1 MDQYINAFAYAG
13 SLLLAMLLL
22 LEVGRRLGIRYA
34 ERTASTEARF
44 GNVEG
49 AVFALFGLLL
59 AFTFS
64 GAGARFDTRR
74 LQIASEANAIGTA
87 FLRLDLLASADQPAL
102 RQQFR
107 QYLTARL
114 EVYSKFPDLPAVK
127 AALARSEALQAEIWI
142 TAVKATRAADAHVDA
157 GKLLLPALNEMIDIT
172 TIRTMTARIHP
183 PLIIYGLLYGFA
195 LGCALL
201 AGYGMGGRAGRSW
214 THILGFVLATVV
226 ALYVILDLE
235 YPRQGMLRIDA
246 YDQVLV
252 ELRDHM

>member
-1 MDQYINAFAYAG
+1 MDEYINAFAFAG
-13 SLLLAMLLL
+13 TLLFAMLGL
-22 LEVGRRLGIRYA
+22 LEVGRRLGARYA
-34 ERTASTEARF
+34 ERTASAEARF

-64 GAGARFDTRR
+64 GAGSRFDLRR
-74 LQIASEANAIGTA
+74 QQIATEANAVGTA
-87 FLRLDLLASADQPAL
+87 YLRLDLLASEDQAAL

-107 QYLTARL
+107 EYATARL
-114 EVYSKFPDLPAVK
+114 EVYRKFPDLAQVK
-127 AALARSEALQAEIWI
+127 AALARSETLQLGIWRD
-142 TAVKATRAADAHVDA
+142 AVKATRAAGAHIDA
-157 GKLLLPALNEMIDIT
+157 GRLLLPALNEMIDIT
-172 TIRTMTARIHP
+172 TTRTMTARIHP
-183 PLIIYGLLYGFA
+183 PRIIYGLLFGFA

-201 AGYGMGGRAGRSW
+201 AGYGMASRAGRSW
-214 THILGFVLATVV
+214 AHILGFVLAPVI

-235 YPRQGMLRIDA
+235 YPRQGLLRIDA